1 MYNPILAHLSHVQ
14 VMTGNRY
21 EKMIVNLFVVCCF
34 GGCRM
39 ATAILEP
46 EKD

>member
-21 EKMIVNLFVVCCF
+21 EMIVNLFVVCCF
-34 GGCRM
+34 SGCRM